1 MKTFSYP
8 FLSYKLKKTLQ
19 KETSRW
25 LVLGIDLYI
34 TVNTYAIAFGILKL
48 LGLGGNLSF
57 YQMVVYQLP
66 LVALFAFVS
75 FLITSSY
82 KGIVRHTGFKD
93 ILNVL
98 KANVLYTILIT
109 IYSWTL
115 FEANV
120 NSIYNPHKALI
131 LVHFLM
137 NTIVLSFL
145 RILYK
150 GLYNYY
156 VMGNRYKRKIMI
168 YGAGDSGVITYKAL
182 KNDEKSRVTVFGF
195 MDDKKKKF
203 GKKINGVT
211 VYNPKVVTQDFV
223 EKNNIAEII
232 ISIQN
237 LTPSQLTQI
246 VDKFADFPVTLKI
259 VPAVSTW
266 LKGDLTA
273 QQIKAI
279 RIEDL
284 LGRKPIKLDNLEI
297 KNEIE
302 GKVVMVT
309 GAAGSI
315 GSEIARQLM
324 GYPYKQLILVDQ
336 AESPLFELQQ
346 SSKKLQRENC
356 DFVMGDVRN
365 QERMEVMIGYYQPDI
380 IFHAAAYKHVPLMED
395 NPYEAIMANVKG
407 TKTIADLAVK
417 FKVEK
422 FVMVSTDKA
431 VNPTNVMG
439 ATKRLAELYVT
450 QLNSKFDTKFIVTRF
465 GNVLGSNGS
474 VIPTFKKQIEEGG
487 PLTVTHPDITRYFM
501 TIPEA
506 CQLVL
511 EAGAMGNGG
520 EVFVFDMGESVRI
533 FDLAKKVIQLSGLK
547 YPDDIDI
554 KITGLRPGEKI
565 YEELLT
571 HDETAIKTHHPKIMI
586 AKVNNSKEDLQ
597 EKIMELL
604 SIPEL
609 DNPYETN
616 FYLVSF
622 IKELVPEYLPNNS
635 IYTDINTK

>member
-1 MKTFSYP
+1 MKPFNSP
-8 FLSYKLKKTLQ
+8 FLSYKLKKNLQ
-19 KETSRW
+19 KETPRW
-25 LVLGIDLYI
+25 LVLAIDLYI
-34 TVNTYAIAFGILKL
+34 TVNTYVVTFGLLKL
-48 LGLGGNLSF
+48 LGIGSDLSF
-57 YQMVVYQLP
+57 YQLMVYQVPTVL
-66 LVALFAFVS
+66 LLSFVA

-93 ILNVL
+93 MLNVL
-98 KANVLYTILIT
+98 KANTLYTIFIILF
-109 IYSWTL
+109 SWTL
-115 FEANV
+115 YETHADPV
-120 NSIYNPHKALI
+120 YNPGKAVI
-131 LVHFLM
+131 LVHFLL
-137 NTIVLSFL
+137 NTMALSFL

-156 VMGNRYKRKIMI
+156 VMGNRYKRKVMI
-168 YGAGDSGVITYKAL
+168 YGAGDSGVITYNAL
-182 KNDEKSRVTVFGF
+182 KNDEKSRVSVFGF
-195 MDDKKKKF
+195 MDDKKKKI

-211 VYNPKVVTQDFV
+211 VYNPRMVTREFV
-223 EKNNIAEII
+223 EKHNITEII

-237 LTPSQLTQI
+237 LPPAQLTEI
-246 VDKFADFPVTLKI
+246 VDKFADYPVTLKI

-284 LGRKPIKLDNLEI
+284 LGRKPIRLNNQEI
-297 KNEIE
+297 RNEIE
-302 GKVVMVT
+302 GKVVLVT

-315 GSEIARQLM
+315 GSEISRQLM
-324 GYPYKQLILVDQ
+324 GYPYKRLILVDQ

-346 SSKKLQRENC
+346 TSRKLNGENC

-365 QERMEVMIGYYQPDI
+365 SERMEVMIRHYRPDI
-380 IFHAAAYKHVPLMED
+380 IFHAAAYKHVPLMEE
-395 NPYEAIMANVKG
+395 NPYEAVMANVRG
-407 TKTIADLAVK
+407 TKTVADLAVK
-417 FKVEK
+417 YDVKK

-450 QLNSKFDTKFIVTRF
+450 QLNNQYDTGFIVTRF

-474 VIPTFKKQIEEGG
+474 VIPTFKRQIEEGG

-511 EAGAMGNGG
+511 EAGAMGKGG
-520 EVFVFDMGESVRI
+520 EVFVFDMGESVKI

-547 YPDDIDI
+547 YPQDIEI

-571 HDETAIKTHHPKIMI
+571 SDETAIKTHHPKIMI
-586 AKVNNSKEDLQ
+586 ARVNNTTPGFK
-597 EKIMELL
+597 EKIDNLL
-604 SIPEL
+604 KIQASDSPM
-609 DNPYETN
+609 ETN
-616 FYLVSF
+616 VILVSM
-622 IKELVPEYLPNNS
+622 IRELVPEYQPNNS
-635 IYTDINTK
+635 VYAGKES

>member
-1 MKTFSYP
+1 MKPFNSP
-8 FLSYKLKKTLQ
+8 FLSYKLKKNLQ
-19 KETSRW
+19 KETPRW
-25 LVLGIDLYI
+25 LVLAIDLYI
-34 TVNTYAIAFGILKL
+34 TVNTFVMTFILL
-48 LGLGGNLSF
+48 NILGLGSNLTFYEAMAYQAPVVLLLSF
-57 YQMVVYQLP
+57 I
-66 LVALFAFVS
+66 A

-93 ILNVL
+93 MLNVL
-98 KANVLYTILIT
+98 KANALYTVFIILFSWVLYESKAET
-109 IYSWTL
+109 
-115 FEANV
+115 V
-120 NSIYNPHKALI
+120 YNPGKGVI
-131 LVHFLM
+131 LVHFLL
-137 NTIVLSFL
+137 NTIALSFL

-156 VMGNRYKRKIMI
+156 VMGNRYKRKVMI
-168 YGAGDSGVITYKAL
+168 YGAGDSGVITYNAL
-182 KNDEKSRVTVFGF
+182 KNDEKSRVSVFGF
-195 MDDKKKKF
+195 MDDKKKKI
-203 GKKINGVT
+203 GKKINGIT
-211 VYNPKVVTQDFV
+211 VYNPRLVTREFV
-223 EKNNIAEII
+223 EKNNITEII

-237 LTPSQLTQI
+237 LPPAQLAEI
-246 VDKFADFPVTLKI
+246 VDNFADFPLTLKI

-284 LGRKPIKLDNLEI
+284 LGRKPIKLHNREI
-297 KNEIE
+297 RNEIE

-315 GSEIARQLM
+315 GSEISRQLM
-324 GYPYKQLILVDQ
+324 GYPYKQLILLDQ

-346 SSKKLQRENC
+346 ASKKLKGDNC

-365 QERMEVMIGYYQPDI
+365 HERMEVMLSHYRPDL
-380 IFHAAAYKHVPLMED
+380 IFHAAAYKHVPLMEE
-395 NPYEAIMANVKG
+395 NPYEAVMANVKG

-417 FKVEK
+417 YGVKK

-450 QLNSKFDTKFIVTRF
+450 QLNHKFDTGFIVTRF

-474 VIPTFKKQIEEGG
+474 VIPTFKRQIEEGG

-511 EAGAMGNGG
+511 EAGAMGHGG

-547 YPDDIDI
+547 YPEDIEI

-571 HDETAIKTHHPKIMI
+571 SDETAIKTHHPKILI
-586 AKVNNSKEDLQ
+586 AKVNNTSEGF
-597 EKIMELL
+597 ETKITELL
-604 SIPEL
+604 NIHASE
-609 DNPYETN
+609 NPLETN
-616 FYLVSF
+616 FMLVSR
-622 IKELVPEYLPNNS
+622 IRELVPEYQPNNS
-635 IYTDINTK
+635 VYASSS

>member
-1 MKTFSYP
+1 MKPFSST
-8 FLSYKLKKTLQ
+8 FLSYKLKKNLQ
-19 KETSRW
+19 KETPRW
-25 LVLGIDLYI
+25 LVLAIDLYI
-34 TVNTYAIAFGILKL
+34 TVNTYVLTFALLNI
-48 LGLGGNLSF
+48 LGLGGKLDFYQLMIYQVPTVLLLSF
-57 YQMVVYQLP
+57 LAYI
-66 LVALFAFVS
+66 
-75 FLITSSY
+75 ITSSY
-82 KGIVRHTGFKD
+82 KGIVRHTGFTD
-93 ILNVL
+93 MLNVL
-98 KANVLYTILIT
+98 KANLLYTVCIILF
-109 IYSWTL
+109 SWTL
-115 FEANV
+115 YESKANPLF
-120 NSIYNPHKALI
+120 NPGKGII
-131 LVHFLM
+131 LVHFLF
-137 NTIVLSFL
+137 NTMALSFL

-156 VMGNRYKRKIMI
+156 VMGNRYKRRVMI

-195 MDDKKKKF
+195 MDDKKKKI

-211 VYNPKVVTQDFV
+211 VYNPQHITRDFV
-223 EKNNIAEII
+223 EKHNITEVI

-237 LTPSQLTQI
+237 LPPAQLTGI
-246 VDKFADFPVTLKI
+246 VDHFADFPVTLKI

-284 LGRKPIKLDNLEI
+284 LGRKPIKLTN
-297 KNEIE
+297 NEIRKE
-302 GKVVMVT
+302 IEDKVVLVT

-315 GSEIARQLM
+315 GSEISRQLM
-324 GYPYKQLILVDQ
+324 GYPYKKLILVDQ
-336 AESPLFELQQ
+336 AESALFELQQ
-346 SSKKLQRENC
+346 TSLKRNGGDS
-356 DFVMGDVRN
+356 DFVLGDVRN
-365 QERMEVMIGYYQPDI
+365 NDRMEVIMCHYQPDI
-380 IFHAAAYKHVPLMED
+380 IFHAAAYKHVPLMEE
-395 NPYEAIMANVKG
+395 NPYEAVMANVKG

-417 FKVEK
+417 YKVEK

-450 QLNSKFDTKFIVTRF
+450 QLNNKHDTRFIVTRF

-474 VIPTFKKQIEEGG
+474 VIPTFKRQIEEGG

-511 EAGAMGNGG
+511 EAGAMGKGG
-520 EVFVFDMGESVRI
+520 EVFVFDMGESVKI

-547 YPDDIDI
+547 YPEDIDI

-571 HDETAIKTHHPKIMI
+571 NDETAIKTHHPKIMI
-586 AKVNNSKEDLQ
+586 AKVHNTTDGFT
-597 EKIMELL
+597 EKITELL
-604 SIPEL
+604 NIQVSNDPM
-609 DNPYETN
+609 ETN
-616 FYLVSF
+616 LKLVAH
-622 IKELVPEYLPNNS
+622 IRQLVPEYQPNNS
-635 IYTDINTK
+635 IYSSAL

>member
-1 MKTFSYP
+1 MKPFNSP
-8 FLSYKLKKTLQ
+8 FLSYKLKKNLQ
-19 KETSRW
+19 KETPRW
-25 LVLGIDLYI
+25 LVLAIDLYI
-34 TVNTYAIAFGILKL
+34 TVNTYVVTFGLLKL
-48 LGLGGNLSF
+48 LGIGSDLSF
-57 YQMVVYQLP
+57 YQVMVYQVPTVL
-66 LVALFAFVS
+66 LLSFLA

-93 ILNVL
+93 MLNVL
-98 KANVLYTILIT
+98 KANTLYTIFIILF
-109 IYSWTL
+109 SWTL
-115 FEANV
+115 YETHADPV
-120 NSIYNPHKALI
+120 YNPGKAVI
-131 LVHFLM
+131 LVHFLL
-137 NTIVLSFL
+137 NTMALSFL

-156 VMGNRYKRKIMI
+156 VMGNRYKRKVMI
-168 YGAGDSGVITYKAL
+168 YGAGDSGVITYNAL

-195 MDDKKKKF
+195 MDDKRKKT

-211 VYNPKVVTQDFV
+211 VYNPNAVTLEFV
-223 EKNNIAEII
+223 EKHNITEII

-237 LTPSQLTQI
+237 LPPAQLTEI
-246 VDKFADFPVTLKI
+246 VDKFADYPVTLKI

-284 LGRKPIKLDNLEI
+284 LGRKPIKLNNQEI
-297 KNEIE
+297 RNEIE
-302 GKVVMVT
+302 GKVVLVT

-315 GSEIARQLM
+315 GSEISRQLM

-346 SSKKLQRENC
+346 ASRKLNGENC

-365 QERMEVMIGYYQPDI
+365 SERMEVMIRHYRPDI
-380 IFHAAAYKHVPLMED
+380 IFHAAAYKHVPLMEE
-395 NPYEAIMANVKG
+395 NPYEAVMANVRG
-407 TKTIADLAVK
+407 TKTVADLAVK
-417 FKVEK
+417 YDVKK

-450 QLNSKFDTKFIVTRF
+450 QLNNKYDTGFIVTRF

-474 VIPTFKKQIEEGG
+474 VIPTFKRQIEEGG

-511 EAGAMGNGG
+511 EAGAMGKGG
-520 EVFVFDMGESVRI
+520 EVFVFDMGESVKI

-547 YPDDIDI
+547 YPQDIEI

-571 HDETAIKTHHPKIMI
+571 SDETAIKTHHPKIMI
-586 AKVNNSKEDLQ
+586 ARVNNTTPGFK
-597 EKIMELL
+597 EKIDNLL
-604 SIPEL
+604 RIQASDSPM
-609 DNPYETN
+609 ETN
-616 FYLVSF
+616 VILVSM
-622 IKELVPEYLPNNS
+622 IRELVPEYQPNNS
-635 IYTDINTK
+635 VYAGKES